1 MKKRLS
7 LALACLVVLA
17 LIFSVSAGKEAATLA
32 EAVSLPAALI
42 DGHTY
47 TLPGTVDGEQVKIT
61 VNGQP
66 YIAPF
71 KAEGESVV
79 LAYTT
84 ADGDTIGSYTLP
96 VIDTKGASDHCA
108 YFYGDMSIQENQNDI
123 SLSSAKDAQTAFIQ
137 KLNSENFGIN
147 MLFGEGTVNYKTLTV
162 KLTDANDGSNSVTI
176 RIDPNALTVQA
187 NGESIKLKELGNP
200 MQLRYKNLNKAVY
213 NGDTQLFNCE
223 KNDKGEAFTG
233 FSGGVYLTLGF
244 EGVTGS
250 STLAVNRIGN
260 QSLGHKNSNDAD
272 LTEPVIVLTSG
283 LNTTQ
288 YMGDTFN
295 IPSFEAY
302 DVYSDVTERSVTV
315 EMPDGTTASESFT
328 ISQYGRYKIVYTAK
342 DACGNSVKTNKMVFV
357 NDDIVPELK
366 VNALEKTEYSLG
378 DAVAY
383 PGYTASDN
391 LENCYVDVIAILPN
405 CEVRLLTHDANGEI
419 TYALTDAGLYNATFR
434 VDNSSFRAEQTG
446 TYTLRYVAYDDQ
458 FNKTVHELTF
468 TVK

>member
-7 LALACLVVLA
+7 LALACLLVLA
-17 LIFSVSAGKEAATLA
+17 LVFSVSAGKEAAMLA
-32 EAVSLPAALI
+32 EAVSLPAALVK
-42 DGHTY
+42 GHTY
-47 TLPGTVDGEQVKIT
+47 TLPQTIDGEQVNIT
-61 VNGQP
+61 VNGQT
-66 YIAPF
+66 YTAPF

-79 LAYTT
+79 LGYTT
-84 ADGDTIGSYTLP
+84 ADGDAIGSYTLP
-96 VIDTKGASDHCA
+96 VVDTKGASDHCA
-108 YFYGDMSIQENQNDI
+108 YFYGNISVQENQNDI
-123 SLSSAKDAQTAFIQ
+123 SLSTEQDAQGSFVK

-147 MLFGEGTVNYKTLTV
+147 MTFPEGAVNYKTLTV
-162 KLTDANDGSNSVTI
+162 TLTDANNGSNCVTI
-176 RIDPNALTVQA
+176 RIDPNAMTIQA
-187 NGESIKLKELGNP
+187 NGESVKLKELGNP

-213 NGDTQLFNCE
+213 NGETQLLSCE
-223 KNDKGEAFTG
+223 KNDKGDAFTG
-233 FSGGVYLTLGF
+233 FAGGVYLTLGF

-250 STLAVNRIGN
+250 STLAVSRIGN

-272 LTEPVIVLTSG
+272 LTEPVIVLTSA

-288 YMGDTFN
+288 FMGDSFN

-302 DVYSDVTERSVTV
+302 DIYSDVTEGSVSV

-328 ISQYGRYKIVYTAK
+328 ISQYGRYKIIYTAK

-357 NDDIVPELK
+357 NDDIAPELK
-366 VNALEKTEYSLG
+366 VNAMEKTEYSLG
-378 DAVAY
+378 DAVAF

-391 LENCYVDVIAILPN
+391 LENYYVDVIAVLPN

-419 TYALTDAGLYNATFR
+419 TYCLTDSALYNASFR
-434 VDNSSFRAEQTG
+434 VDNSSFKAEQSG

-458 FNKTVHELTF
+458 FNKTVQELTF